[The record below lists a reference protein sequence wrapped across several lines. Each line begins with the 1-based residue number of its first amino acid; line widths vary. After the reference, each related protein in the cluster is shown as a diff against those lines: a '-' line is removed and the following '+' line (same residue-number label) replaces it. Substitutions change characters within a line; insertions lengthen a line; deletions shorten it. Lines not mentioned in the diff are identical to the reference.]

1 MEEFKLTK
9 TMKHIITN
17 IEKNIN
23 NKLKEKDLSFS
34 QSIILVKIN
43 ESKSGELPL
52 KELEKKF
59 AVAQSTI
66 FGVISRLEKK
76 GLVQT
81 YLLENKTKVAR
92 ITEEGKML
100 IEFIVDAIHTTEN
113 NTFKG
118 FTEIEISMFIELL
131 KKAESNLT
139 SC

>member
-1 MEEFKLTK
+1 MEQFKLTK
-9 TMKHIITN
+9 TMKHIITHL
-17 IEKNIN
+17 EKDIN

-43 ESKSGELPL
+43 ENGELPL

-76 GLVQT
+76 GLVET
-81 YLLENKTKVAR
+81 YLLENKTKVAK
-92 ITEEGKML
+92 ITEEGKTL
-100 IEFIVDAIHTTEN
+100 IEFIIDAIHVAEDKA
-113 NTFKG
+113 FEG
-118 FTEIEISMFIELL
+118 FTATEKSVFIELL

-139 SC
+139 DC